1 MKKLTVLFAFLTFLG
16 FQVLQAQAQ
25 EISGTVTS
33 SEDELGVPGASVYVR
48 GTTIGTVTNLDG
60 NYTLEVPADA
70 NTLMYSFI
78 GMKSQEISI
87 DGRATI
93 DVVLEPDFF
102 GLDEVVVSG
111 VASGTPKKK
120 LSVTVGRVD
129 EKDLKE
135 VPASSAAGA
144 LQGKLA
150 GVKVVQANGRPG
162 SAASI
167 RLRGATAIRGSQAPL
182 IIIDGV
188 MLEGTLADINVD
200 DIASMEVVKGAAA
213 SALYGSRA
221 GNGVIVI
228 ATKRGKGLAQGQT
241 IVTVRNEIG
250 ESRIAK
256 EYPVATHHA
265 YTLADDWASEN
276 RYTKYDGVVM
286 YGDLP
291 AHTNSDSI
299 GVLVSGAR
307 NLDPD
312 HFMDNPYGVVY
323 DQLAD
328 FYKPGTFSTNYIS
341 VASNSEK
348 TNFMI
353 SFENSKQQGVVFA
366 SDGYKRQN
374 FRLNIDHQFTDK
386 FRFSTSNLVIKSTS
400 DEGSMDFFSL
410 LHLLP
415 DMNLHAKN
423 PDGSDYRLEVDQ
435 FGTTENPLYALTN
448 TDDYDDRNRIL
459 SSYNFQYIPV
469 SWLTLEGQYSFEK
482 QNNYEGFYRA
492 KGYLTLPSYSTG
504 GTGGSMW
511 KRAVQQMAQT
521 VQFTANFNK
530 QFGDFTTK
538 AKLSYLYEDNH
549 YERFRTGSLIFSVTG
564 IPRFDVLDQSE
575 AWNDSWEYDIRAE
588 NIFGILDFDYKSKYI
603 GSLLYRYD
611 GASQFGAD
619 ERWNPYFRVS
629 GAYRI
634 TEDVNIPGIDELKIR
649 AAYGTAGNRPPWNAQ
664 YETFN
669 IEGGSPVKIQLGNS
683 SLKPSKIKELEI
695 ATNIEFLKK
704 FEAELIYSKTDAED
718 QFWPVP
724 LPASQ
729 GYKRQWMNMGT
740 LTSWSYEATLGASVL
755 ETNDFSWRAN
765 VTWDKNFTEISKLNV
780 APFTMGGTGN
790 TGDPGSFLIEEG
802 ARFGELSGQQFIR
815 SMDVMASQIAL
826 LSDEGETYADMTI
839 SDFALNSDGYVIAA
853 GTEGTTLESIT
864 HLLDEDGNAKTV
876 VMGDA
881 NADFNMTFSNNINYK
896 GFSLYVLL
904 DWKKGGDIYN
914 LTNQWNYR
922 DLVAADQDM
931 FGKPENEKK
940 AFDYYQSIYNVAAHS
955 SHFVEDGTYV
965 KIREMS
971 LYYSVNNEFLGNILN
986 GFIKDIRLGVVGRNL
1001 YTFTNYSGFDPEIGT
1016 TEGNSDA
1023 TIAAYDEFEYPN
1035 YRTISG
1041 TIEIKF

>member
-33 SEDELGVPGASVYVR
+33 SEDELGVPGASVLVK

-60 NYTLEVPADA
+60 NYALEVPADA
-70 NTLMYSFI
+70 NILVYSFI
-78 GMKSQEISI
+78 GMKSQEINI

-93 DVVLEPDFF
+93 DVVLEPDYF

-162 SAASI
+162 GAASI

-188 MLEGTLADINVD
+188 MMEGTLADINVD
-200 DIASMEVVKGAAA
+200 DIAAMEVVKGAAA

-228 ATKRGKGLAQGQT
+228 STKRGKDLAQNQT
-241 IVTVRNEIG
+241 IVTARNEFG
-250 ESRIAK
+250 EQRITK
-256 EYPVATHHA
+256 KYPVATHHP
-265 YTLADDWASEN
+265 YILADDWASEN

-291 AHTNSDSI
+291 AHTNPDSI

-328 FYKPGTFSTNYIS
+328 FYKPGTFSTNYVS
-341 VASNSEK
+341 VASNSER
-348 TNFMI
+348 TNFMA

-366 SDGYKRQN
+366 ADGYKRQN

-386 FRFSTSNLVIKSTS
+386 FKFSTSNLVIKSTS
-400 DEGSMDFFSL
+400 DQSDMDFFSL

-415 DMNLHAKN
+415 DMNLHSKN
-423 PDGSDYRLEVDQ
+423 PDGSDYRVKVDQ
-435 FGTTENPLYALTN
+435 FGTTINPLYALRN
-448 TDDYDDRNRIL
+448 TDSYADRNRIL

-482 QNNYEGFYRA
+482 QYNYNGTYRA
-492 KGYLTLPSYSTG
+492 KGFITLSSYPN
-504 GTGGSMW
+504 GTDGTLYKNNS
-511 KRAVQQMAQT
+511 QQLAQT
-521 VQFTANFNK
+521 AQFTANFNK

-549 YERFRTGSLIFSVTG
+549 WENFNTGSSVFSVTG
-564 IPRFDVLDQSE
+564 IPQFNVTDQSQ
-575 AWNDSWEYDIRAE
+575 AYNGSAQGDIRAE

-629 GAYRI
+629 GAYRV
-634 TEDVNIPGIDELKIR
+634 TEDVTIPGISELKVR
-649 AAYGTAGNRPPWNAQ
+649 AAYGTSGNRPPWNAQ

-669 IEGGSPVKIQLGNS
+669 ISGGAPVKIQLGNS
-683 SLKPSKIKELEI
+683 ALKPSKIKELEI
-695 ATNIEFLKK
+695 ATNLEFLKR

-729 GYKRQWMNMGT
+729 GYRWQWQNMGT
-740 LTSWSYEATLGASVL
+740 LTSWSYEATLGASIL
-755 ETNDFSWRAN
+755 ESQDFSWRAN
-765 VTWDKNFTEISKLNV
+765 VTWDKTYTEISKLNV
-780 APFTMGGTGN
+780 APFTMGARGN
-790 TGDPGSFLIEEG
+790 SGDPGAFLIEEG
-802 ARFGELSGQQFIR
+802 ARFGEVSGQQFIR
-815 SMDVMASQIAL
+815 SMDVMASQITL
-826 LSDEGETYADMTI
+826 LSGEGDTYENMTI
-839 SDFALNSDGYVIAA
+839 NDFTLNSDGYVIEK
-853 GTEGTTLESIT
+853 GTEGTILESVII
-864 HLLDEDGNAKTV
+864 LKDEDGNAKNTV
-876 VMGDA
+876 IGDA

-896 GFSLYVLL
+896 GFSLYVLI
-904 DWKKGGDIYN
+904 DWKEGGDIYN

-922 DLVAADQDM
+922 DLVSADQDM

-940 AFDYYQSIYNVAAHS
+940 AFDYYQSIYNVASKS
-955 SHFVEDGTYV
+955 SHFIEDGTYV
-965 KIREMS
+965 KVRELS
-971 LYYSVNNEFLGNILN
+971 LYYSVNKEFLGNILGGFLKEFRL
-986 GFIKDIRLGVVGRNL
+986 GFIGRNL
-1001 YTFTNYSGFDPEIGT
+1001 YTFTNYSGMDPEIGT

-1023 TIAAYDEFEYPN
+1023 TISAWDEFNYPN
-1035 YRTISG
+1035 YRTLSG
-1041 TIEIKF
+1041 SIEIKF

>member
-16 FQVLQAQAQ
+16 FQVIQAQAQ
-25 EISGTVTS
+25 EISGAVTS
-33 SEDELGVPGASVYVR
+33 SEDELGVPGASVLVK

-60 NYTLEVPADA
+60 TYTLEVPADV
-70 NTLMYSFI
+70 NILLYSFI

-93 DVVLEPDFF
+93 DVVLEPDYF

-120 LSVTVGRVD
+120 LSVTVGKVD

-162 SAASI
+162 GAASI

-188 MLEGTLADINVD
+188 MLEGTLSDINVD
-200 DIASMEVVKGAAA
+200 DIGSMEVVKGAAA

-228 ATKRGKGLAQGQT
+228 STKRGKDLAHNQT
-241 IVTVRNEIG
+241 IVTVRNEFG
-250 ESRIAK
+250 EQRIAEK
-256 EYPVATHHA
+256 YPVATHHA
-265 YTLADDWASEN
+265 YINADDWATEK
-276 RYTKYDGVVM
+276 RYTKYKDVVI

-291 AHTNSDSI
+291 SHTNSDSI
-299 GVLVSGAR
+299 GVIVSGAR
-307 NLDPD
+307 IQDPD
-312 HFMDNPYGVVY
+312 HYMDNPYGVVH

-328 FYKPGTFSTNYIS
+328 FYKPGTFSTNYVS
-341 VASNSEK
+341 VASNAEK
-348 TNFMI
+348 TNFMA

-366 SDGYKRQN
+366 AEGYKRQN
-374 FRLNIDHQFTDK
+374 FRLNIDHRFTDK
-386 FRFSTSNLVIKSTS
+386 FKFSTSNLVIKSNS
-400 DEGSMDFFSL
+400 DQSDMDFFSL
-410 LHLLP
+410 LHLVP
-415 DMNLHAKN
+415 DMNLHSKN
-423 PDGSDYRLEVDQ
+423 PDGSDYRVKVDQ
-435 FGTTENPLYALTN
+435 FGTTINPLYALKN
-448 TDDYDDRNRIL
+448 TEDYDARNRIL
-459 SSYNFQYIPV
+459 SAYNFQYIPF

-482 QNNYEGFYRA
+482 QNNYSGTYRPKGFI
-492 KGYLTLPSYSTG
+492 TLSSYPN
-504 GTGGSMW
+504 GTDGTLW
-511 KRAVQQMAQT
+511 KRSIQQMAQT
-521 VQFTANFNK
+521 AQFTANFNK

-549 YERFRTGSLIFSVTG
+549 YERFSTGSRIFSVTG
-564 IPRFDVLDQSE
+564 IPRFDVTDQSQ
-575 AWNDSWEYDIRAE
+575 AYNDSWEYDIRAE

-611 GASQFGAD
+611 GASQFGED

-629 GAYRI
+629 GAYRV
-634 TEDVNIPGIDELKIR
+634 TEDVTIPGIDELKIR

-683 SLKPSKIKELEI
+683 KLKPSTIKELEI
-695 ATNIEFLKK
+695 ATNIEFLKR

-729 GYKRQWMNMGT
+729 GYRWQWLNMGT
-740 LTSWSYEATLGASVL
+740 LTSWSYEATLGASII
-755 ETNDFSWRAN
+755 ESKDFSWRAHM
-765 VTWDKNFTEISKLNV
+765 TWDKNYTKISKLDV
-780 APFTMGGTGN
+780 APFTMGARGN
-790 TGDPGSFLIEEG
+790 AGDPGSFLIEEG
-802 ARFGELSGQQFIR
+802 AIFGEITGQKFLR
-815 SMDVMASQIAL
+815 SMDEMAAQIAL
-826 LSDEGETYADMTI
+826 LSDAGEAYADMTI
-839 SDFALNSDGYVIAA
+839 NDFTLNGDGYVIQK
-853 GTEGTTLESIT
+853 GTEGTILEKIT
-864 HLLDEDGNAKTV
+864 ILRDEDGNAHNV
-876 VMGDA
+876 VIGDA
-881 NADFNMTFSNNINYK
+881 NPDFNMTLSNNINYK

-904 DWKKGGDIYN
+904 DWKEGGDIYN

-922 DLVAADQDM
+922 DYVAADQDQY
-931 FGKPENEKK
+931 GKPENEKK
-940 AFDYYQSIYNVAAHS
+940 AFDYYQSIYNVASYS

-965 KIREMS
+965 KVRELS
-971 LYYSVNNEFLGNILN
+971 LYYSVNKEFLGNILN
-986 GFIKDIRLGVVGRNL
+986 GFLKEFRLGFIGRNL
-1001 YTFTNYSGFDPEIGT
+1001 HTFTNYSGMDPEIGT
-1016 TEGNSDA
+1016 TEGSSDA
-1023 TIAAYDEFEYPN
+1023 TISAWDEFNYPN
-1035 YRTISG
+1035 YRTLSG
-1041 TIEIKF
+1041 SIQIKF